1 MYNSFYSRHFGRD
14 LHVGRPLFEVLFTM
28 IQAQQQR
35 HESPM
40 NRTST
45 PLDPL
50 NTNNNL
56 TSYFMWDTSI
66 YQHQALWT
74 GPTLNP
80 CGLSTVPHVC
90 WLNPMFVDRNHV
102 VFFVQDNSMIVGW
115 ILLFMF
121 LKNTGYKNNRPW
133 FGTVFVQYYTL
144 CFLCHYI
151 NGDYR
156 YKSAEDW
163 VLDTVSKV
171 LPNNWGKTVFMHSC
185 WWWLLLKRGLIV
197 ASKKWNEFCRIV
209 IKSRWVGEFSVTCWM
224 IHLNVKS
231 LGCPWKMCLV

>member
-1 MYNSFYSRHFGRD
+1 MYSSFYSRHFGRD
-14 LHVGRPLFEVLFTM
+14 LQVGRPLFEVLFTM
-28 IQAQQQR
+28 T
-35 HESPM
+35 SPTTEAWKPSF
-40 NRTST
+40 RTST

-50 NTNNNL
+50 KTNNNL

-102 VFFVQDNSMIVGW
+102 V
-115 ILLFMF
+115 
-121 LKNTGYKNNRPW
+121 
-133 FGTVFVQYYTL
+133 
-144 CFLCHYI
+144 CFLCKIILWLLVESCRLYSWKIPAIRTTVLGLVQCLFNTIHYVSLSLT
-151 NGDYR
+151 GDYR

-171 LPNNWGKTVFMHSC
+171 LPNNWGKTVFMHNC
-185 WWWLLLKRGLIV
+185 WWWLL
-197 ASKKWNEFCRIV
+197 
-209 IKSRWVGEFSVTCWM
+209 T
-224 IHLNVKS
+224 
-231 LGCPWKMCLV
+231 P

>member
-14 LHVGRPLFEVLFTM
+14 LQVGRPLFEVLFTM
-28 IQAQQQR
+28 T
-35 HESPM
+35 SPTTEAWKPSF
-40 NRTST
+40 RTST

-50 NTNNNL
+50 KTNNNL

-90 WLNPMFVDRNHV
+90 WLNPHV
-102 VFFVQDNSMIVGW
+102 RWSKPCRFFFVQDNSMIVGW

-121 LKNTGYKNNRPW
+121 LKNIGYKNNRPW

-144 CFLCHYI
+144 CFLCH
-151 NGDYR
+151 
-156 YKSAEDW
+156 
-163 VLDTVSKV
+163 
-171 LPNNWGKTVFMHSC
+171 
-185 WWWLLLKRGLIV
+185 
-197 ASKKWNEFCRIV
+197 
-209 IKSRWVGEFSVTCWM
+209 
-224 IHLNVKS
+224 
-231 LGCPWKMCLV
+231 